1 MAAPEVYYI
10 GHLRGEVT
18 GASGGRFTV
27 LVADILAIRDVL
39 ATTANVNSTLDL
51 DQSGTVLVSDILD
64 ARSNLTQELTQI
76 TIPVAS

>member
-1 MAAPEVYYI
+1 M
-10 GHLRGEVT
+10 
-18 GASGGRFTV
+18 
-27 LVADILAIRDVL
+27 ADILAIRDVL